1 MSEVCVGCEEV
12 YCLCRRIVFSSFE
25 KFDGREMRPL
35 TAAEVKQIAG
45 RAGRYGSRYQEG
57 VVTCLNA
64 VSSTAMHAATHR
76 LVNKAGYSKVTL

>member
-1 MSEVCVGCEEV
+1 MDVEKVCAGCEEV
-12 YCLCRRIVFSSFE
+12 YGLCRRIVFSSFE
-25 KFDGREMRPL
+25 KFDGKEMRPL

-64 VSSTAMHAATHR
+64 VSSTAIHASTHR
-76 LVNKAGYSKVTL
+76 LVDKAG